1 MCVRSAARSS
11 AARKLRLTHILLR
24 MSTRPPR
31 GGSWLAR
38 LAYGLPALALAAPAA
53 FTTHPAC
60 LIFLLLALP
69 FYAAGSAMLLRVDED
84 LSWGGMLGRGG
95 LAHLIAVLA
104 LTLAVVGLIGWPVVR
119 AMRAPDVANALWL
132 SLGVTV
138 LLLLLCRTWPVF
150 GLVWLRNP
158 AHDAAIDAEGSS
170 ATRIGR
176 SVSLA
181 WRLTAGFFHTLG
193 SGLAVGIAMSLLVI
207 GALCVAG
214 LCGSL
219 PTDLRLA
226 ALLLWA
232 LVIAPLVSLL
242 TLWQC
247 GRLLRP
253 DHANATALHVDAP
266 AREHVLVTE
275 LSELGRGLDRAIDP
289 YPPSDPASLAAGV
302 LGAAA
307 AGEVDRALDLLR
319 QGADP
324 AAMPAL
330 DARDQRSLPMIAAT
344 LPDLRLLREIIAR
357 GGDVNRAV
365 GGLTPLLTAT
375 RDSLQGRTDAV
386 MTLITN
392 GADPRIADAVGNT
405 PLHHAARCADPALA
419 AILLDAGAERDA
431 INVEGHSP
439 LAVAA
444 MMHNEV
450 VLRCLL
456 ERGAKAEPPR
466 GLSALI
472 AAMSG
477 TEDRPAP
484 IKMLLKHKAR
494 VDGRDVL
501 GRTAL
506 HAAALHGHTECVEA
520 LLAAGADV
528 NARDNAG
535 VTPLMEAARAGHD
548 VALRRLIA
556 RRPAANEVDA
566 AGRTALVIACQSR
579 RATADTVQALLA
591 AGVDPLV
598 ATRDGKRALD
608 FAVNAGRWREVALL
622 DPAYPLPAS
631 VREHANGEAEDA
643 AAVASASAHAGP
655 DRVAL
660 LAQALAQ
667 RHYAAAEELLALRP
681 ALDAEALTEA
691 LLGCAGRIDAQGY
704 ALLLRHG
711 LRPDFVDAHGHALL
725 HRLAA
730 ARPLPLRVLRL
741 MRGSGASPAG
751 GTALA
756 ELLAGAI
763 SMDAAARGYAI
774 RMAHDWLDAGA
785 DAWRASGGETV
796 LSLAVR
802 LCSKSLVDALLQ
814 RGADAR
820 RANSAGSGLLHLLST
835 LDDDQTAITIARSL
849 LRAGAD
855 PAARDNQGQSP
866 QGAAL
871 SRGHNA
877 LAHWLGW
884 SPWSPP
890 GRALRDADLVAAAAL
905 GDRLGVVRLLEL
917 GLSID
922 ARDAQGCTALIRA
935 TGGGHAELAT
945 LLIARGADADARASS
960 GITALGAAL
969 TSGRIALV
977 DRLLEHGI
985 AVDQRLVDDATPLML
1000 AAALGRGD
1008 GVSRLLAHRADVL
1021 ARDAQGNTALHA
1033 AAQYSYASTE
1043 PDAARAMLQQLLDAG
1058 AEIDA
1063 RNASGQTPL
1072 LVLLGARVTAHT
1084 SPGSRALVDAAS
1096 LLVAAGASVDMQDTR
1111 GVGVL
1116 HAAAMHGLL
1125 DMVRWLIRAGAD
1137 ARLRDTLGRTAH
1149 DVALVLGYVDVAAE
1163 LKR

>member
-1 MCVRSAARSS
+1 
-11 AARKLRLTHILLR
+11 
-24 MSTRPPR
+24 MSTPPSR

-38 LAYGLPALALAAPAA
+38 LAYLLPALALAAPAA
-53 FTTHPAC
+53 FTTHPAS
-60 LIFLLLALP
+60 LIFLLLSLP
-69 FYAAGSAMLLRVDED
+69 VHAAGSAMLLRVDEGR
-84 LSWGGMLGRGG
+84 SWAQLLGRNA
-95 LAHLIAVLA
+95 LAHLVAVLA
-104 LTLAVVGLIGWPVVR
+104 LTLAVVALIGWPVLR
-119 AMRAPDVANALWL
+119 TMQAPDVTNALWL

-138 LLLLLCRTWPVF
+138 LLLVLCRTWPVF
-150 GLVWLRNP
+150 GLLWL
-158 AHDAAIDAEGSS
+158 DAGAQDAGNS
-170 ATRIGR
+170 ATRLNR
-176 SVSLA
+176 AFASA
-181 WRLTAGFFHTLG
+181 WRLTTGFFPTLG
-193 SGLAVGIAMSLLVI
+193 SGLAVGLAISLLVI

-219 PTDLRLA
+219 PTDLRRA

-232 LVIAPLVSLL
+232 VLLAPLVSLL
-242 TLWQC
+242 TLWRC
-247 GRLLRP
+247 RRLFHPDRAGTNRP
-253 DHANATALHVDAP
+253 SVDEP
-266 AREHVLVTE
+266 AREQVLVTE
-275 LSELGRGLDRAIDP
+275 PDEFGRGLDRAIDP

-307 AGEVDRALDLLR
+307 SGEVDRALDLLR

-324 AAMPAL
+324 AAMPAH

-365 GGLTPLLTAT
+365 GGLTPLLAAT
-375 RDSLQGRTDAV
+375 RDSVQGRTDTV

-392 GADPRIADAVGNT
+392 GADPRIADAAGNT

-419 AILLDAGAERDA
+419 AILLDAGADRDA
-431 INVEGHSP
+431 LNGEGHSP
-439 LAVAA
+439 LAIAA
-444 MMHNEV
+444 MTHNSV
-450 VLRCLL
+450 VMRCLL
-456 ERGAKAEPPR
+456 ERGAKAEPAR
-466 GLSALI
+466 GLPALI

-477 TEDRPAP
+477 TEDLPAS
-484 IKMLLKHKAR
+484 IKILLKHKAR
-494 VDGRDVL
+494 IDARDVL

-506 HAAALHGHTECVEA
+506 HTAALHGHAESVDA

-548 VALRRLIA
+548 AALRRLIA
-556 RRPAANEVDA
+556 RKPAANEVDA
-566 AGRTALVIACQSR
+566 TGRTALAIACQSK
-579 RATADTVQALLA
+579 RASADTVQALLS
-591 AGVDPLV
+591 AGVDPLI
-598 ATRDGKRALD
+598 ATREGKRALD

-631 VREHANGEAEDA
+631 VREHAGAEAEEA
-643 AAVASASAHAGP
+643 AAAASSAAHAGP

-660 LAQALAQ
+660 LAQSLAQ
-667 RHYAAAEELLALRP
+667 RHYAAAEELLSLAP
-681 ALDAEALTEA
+681 ALDVEALTEA
-691 LLGCAGRIDAQGY
+691 LLGCAGRLDAQGY

-711 LRPDFVDAHGHALL
+711 LDVHFVDANGQALL

-730 ARPLPLRVLRL
+730 SRPLPLRVLRL
-741 MRGSGASPAG
+741 VRASGASPAG
-751 GTALA
+751 GAALA
-756 ELLAGAI
+756 ELLVGALA
-763 SMDAAARGYAI
+763 MDTAARAYAT
-774 RMAHDWLDAGA
+774 RMGRDWLDAGA
-785 DAWRASGGETV
+785 DAWSAGSTGEAV
-796 LSLAVR
+796 LFLAVR
-802 LCSKSLVDALLQ
+802 LCDPQLVEALLE
-814 RGADAR
+814 RGVDAR
-820 RANSAGSGLLHLLST
+820 RTNASGCGLLHLLPA
-835 LDDDQTAITIARSL
+835 LDDKDTAVAIARAL

-871 SRGHNA
+871 ARGRNA

-884 SPWSPP
+884 SRWSPP
-890 GRALRDADLVAAAAL
+890 GRALREADLVAAAAM
-905 GDRLGVVRLLEL
+905 GDRVAVVRLLDL
-917 GLSID
+917 GLPLD

-935 TGGGHAELAT
+935 TGGGHADIAA
-945 LLIARGADADARASS
+945 LLIARGADADARSSS

-1008 GVSRLLAHRADVL
+1008 GVARLLAQRADVL

-1033 AAQYSYASTE
+1033 AAQSAYTSAEPEAS
-1043 PDAARAMLQQLLDAG
+1043 RALLQQLLDAG
-1058 AEIDA
+1058 AEVDS
-1063 RNASGQTPL
+1063 RNAMGQTPL

-1084 SPGSRALVDAAS
+1084 PPGSRSLVDSAN
-1096 LLVAAGASVDMQDTR
+1096 LLVAAGAGLDVQDSR

-1125 DMVRWLIRAGAD
+1125 DVVRWLIRAGAE